1 MKGSSHADDS
11 GRAGLEKLRRRMG
24 NSMAPV
30 DALLAE
36 MLSLIRKEM
45 QVQGMTLG
53 DLARE
58 SKLGLR
64 TVERYF
70 SPALKSPEWYT
81 LEQLA
86 RGVGKT
92 LCYIQRRAHLRLLP
106 PHKA

>member
-1 MKGSSHADDS
+1 MLFWQTTVNYCKQLQTTANKVPG
-11 GRAGLEKLRRRMG
+11 GL
-24 NSMAPV
+24 

-92 LCYIQRRAHLRLLP
+92 LCHIQRRAHLRLLP